1 VHITGENLLILA
13 VGIVAGWLAGR
24 VVESTGLGLVGE
36 VVIGL
41 AGAFIASWILPQP
54 GIPVGSGIVSATIEA
69 AIGAALL
76 FGIVRLIR
84 GRKPMGMAEIL
95 AGSAMS
101 EETAT
106 SLWPAMPSRRNGCCR
121 CPTMARGTRNISVR
135 REGEFGTGIVAALA
149 GQLNAEIVTE
159 SGPER
164 RCLFQSLIAWREP
177 CWIETQLWAKLPG
190 RSLGATG

>member
-1 VHITGENLLILA
+1 MHITGENLLILA

-36 VVIGL
+36 GVIGL

-76 FGIVRLIR
+76 FGIVRLSR

-106 SLWPAMPSRRNGCCR
+106 SL
-121 CPTMARGTRNISVR
+121 
-135 REGEFGTGIVAALA
+135 
-149 GQLNAEIVTE
+149 
-159 SGPER
+159 
-164 RCLFQSLIAWREP
+164 
-177 CWIETQLWAKLPG
+177 
-190 RSLGATG
+190 

>member
-1 VHITGENLLILA
+1 MHITGENLLILA

-36 VVIGL
+36 GIIGL

-106 SLWPAMPSRRNGCCR
+106 SL
-121 CPTMARGTRNISVR
+121 
-135 REGEFGTGIVAALA
+135 
-149 GQLNAEIVTE
+149 
-159 SGPER
+159 
-164 RCLFQSLIAWREP
+164 
-177 CWIETQLWAKLPG
+177 
-190 RSLGATG
+190 